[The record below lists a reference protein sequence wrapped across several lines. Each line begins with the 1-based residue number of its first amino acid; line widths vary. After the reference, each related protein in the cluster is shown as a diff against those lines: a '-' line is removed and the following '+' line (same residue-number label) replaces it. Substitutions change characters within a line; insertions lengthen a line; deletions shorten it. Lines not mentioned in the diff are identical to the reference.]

1 MPMQEAILENV
12 RYGRG
17 GSRKFRKRGTESPTL
32 LSEWK
37 LHFSGDRAYSI
48 VGVFVMHSKATL
60 TFRKIELKSI
70 LQNDFQD
77 S

>member
-17 GSRKFRKRGTESPTL
+17 GSRKFRKRGPSPPFFP
-32 LSEWK
+32 SNE

-48 VGVFVMHSKATL
+48 VGVFVMHSKVTL